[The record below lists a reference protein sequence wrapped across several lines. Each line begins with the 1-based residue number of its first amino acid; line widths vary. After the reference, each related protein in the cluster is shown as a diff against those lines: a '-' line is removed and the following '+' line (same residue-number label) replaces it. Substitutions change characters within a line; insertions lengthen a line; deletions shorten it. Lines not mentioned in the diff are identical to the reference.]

1 MHSLNL
7 RTKTRQLVEGNK
19 EVNIHDLGIGNGFL
33 DMTLQAQS
41 TKGKNR

>member
-1 MHSLNL
+1 MHNLNL
-7 RTKTRQLVEGNK
+7 RTKTIKLLEENK
-19 EVNIHDLGIGNGFL
+19 EVNIHDFGIGNGFL